1 MALSRRELILKYIV
15 EYFMKTAQPVGSNTL
30 IEEYHMPY
38 SSATIRN
45 EMAALE
51 NEGMIEK
58 THTSSGRVPSTK
70 GYKYYISNLRDRD
83 VDEEIKHRLALV
95 LNEKSKSIEDV
106 IRESCEILSHM
117 TNLASVVLGP
127 NAEDEHLVSI
137 QMVPITGNTATAIF
151 ITDKGY
157 VENKT
162 FVFNEEVCVK
172 DLQDCVKILN
182 DRLVGTPISQVL
194 PKMEVIKPIITSY
207 VKNND
212 IIYRTFAEMLM
223 KITKSRVSTFGTENL
238 LEQPEF
244 ASDAQAIRKMIRI
257 LDSDELMDGITH
269 SHGREVFM
277 DEDFENS
284 SFNNISVVSTDINVN
299 GQKRGRIALV
309 GPKRMEYDRVIAA
322 LEYFVEELNNF
333 MNVDR
338 KEDEDGR

>member
-83 VDEEIKHRLALV
+83 VDEEIKHRLAVV

-117 TNLASVVLGP
+117 TNLGSVVLGP

>member
-83 VDEEIKHRLALV
+83 VDEEIKHRLAVV

>member
-45 EMAALE
+45 EMEALE
-51 NEGMIEK
+51 YEGMIEK

-83 VDEEIKHRLALV
+83 VDEEIKHRLAVV

-137 QMVPITGNTATAIF
+137 QMAPITGNTATAIF